1 MAATAGYS
9 GTPLWKK
16 LGFAAG
22 QRVCVL
28 NAPAGYAGLLA
39 GAPEPLHWVKRAD
52 AEVALLHLFVERRA
66 ELARQVVA
74 LRSSLGPAAMLWISW
89 PKKASKRPTDITE
102 DTIREVAL
110 PLGWVDTK
118 VCAVDATWSGLKLVV
133 RKEARAPA
141 PARAPR

>member
-28 NAPAGYAGLLA
+28 NPPDDYAELLA

-52 AEVALLHLFVERRA
+52 TEVALLHLFVDQRA

-74 LRSSLGPAAMLWISW
+74 LRRSLGPTAMLWVSW

-102 DTIREVAL
+102 DSIRELAL
-110 PLGWVDTK
+110 PLDWVDTK
-118 VCAVDATWSGLKLVV
+118 VCAVDATWSGLRLVV